1 MKRRPLVATALA
13 MLGGAA
19 TSWPARAQAQSPARL
34 AWIETGSAATTAWLV
49 AAMRGGLADN
59 GLVEGRDY
67 VLDMFFAE
75 GDYSRFPALTREA
88 LARSPAI
95 LLVGTIASVR
105 AAQQATKTVPI
116 VMISTNDP
124 VGAGLIDSL
133 ARPGGNTTG
142 VATMGDDVATKV
154 VELVQV
160 ALPNA
165 RRLAM
170 LINPLNA
177 TNRPIFEKVGAA
189 GRTVGLDVRAI
200 EVSAP
205 EGLAAAFGAMLSLQS
220 DAVLVGFDALFFQLT
235 GRIAALGI
243 EQRIAVLGPSRA
255 QTEAGGLLSY
265 GPSIPDLVRRSAY
278 YVKRIL
284 AGAKPADLPVE
295 QPTRFELVVNLRTA
309 KAIGLT
315 LPPVLLARA
324 DEVIE

>member
-1 MKRRPLVATALA
+1 
-13 MLGGAA
+13 
-19 TSWPARAQAQSPARL
+19 
-34 AWIETGSAATTAWLV
+34 
-49 AAMRGGLADN
+49 
-59 GLVEGRDY
+59 
-67 VLDMFFAE
+67 
-75 GDYSRFPALTREA
+75 
-88 LARSPAI
+88 
-95 LLVGTIASVR
+95 
-105 AAQQATKTVPI
+105 

-177 TNRPIFEKVGAA
+177 TNRPIFEKVRAA
-189 GRTVGLDVRAI
+189 GDTVGLDVRAI

-205 EGLAAAFGAMLSLQS
+205 EGLADAFGAIQTLQA

-243 EQRIAVLGPSRA
+243 ERRIAVLGPSRA

-265 GPSIPDLVRRSAY
+265 GPSIPDLVKRSAY

-284 AGAKPADLPVE
+284 AGVKPADLPVE
-295 QPTRFELVVNLRTA
+295 QPTRFELVINLRTA

-315 LPPVLLARA
+315 LPPLLLARA